1 MPKLHLPPNRRR
13 DLVFAAIALLV
24 VAADQLSKWW
34 ITKWW
39 ETANPPDGILWN
51 AGFFRIIRVQNTG
64 AAFGIFQGHPL
75 VFTVI
80 DFVGIAVFL
89 ALVLF
94 LSRRWPF
101 LDRMWVRSGI
111 GLILGGTVGNLID
124 RLRVGQ
130 VTDFFDIKIWPTFNV
145 ADASITVGVII
156 LIFCIVFLS
165 KPSGKRI

>member
-1 MPKLHLPPNRRR
+1 MSKLHLPPNRRR

-39 ETANPPDGILWN
+39 GTVNPPDGILWN
-51 AGFFRIIRVQNTG
+51 AGFFRVIYVRNTG

-75 VFTVI
+75 IFTVI
-80 DFVGIAVFL
+80 DFLGIAVLLF
-89 ALVLF
+89 LVLF
-94 LSRRWPF
+94 WSRRWPF

-130 VTDFFDIKIWPTFNV
+130 VTDFLDLKFWPTFNV
-145 ADASITVGVII
+145 ADSSITVGVII
-156 LIFCIVFLS
+156 LIFCIIFLYKTS
-165 KPSGKRI
+165 EKRV

>member
-13 DLVFAAIALLV
+13 DIVFAAIALLV

-34 ITKWW
+34 IVSNLAVG
-39 ETANPPDGILWN
+39 ETLVNY
-51 AGFFRIIRVQNTG
+51 GFFRVIRVQNTG

-75 VFTVI
+75 IFTII
-80 DFVGIAVFL
+80 DFLGIAVLLF
-89 ALVLF
+89 LVLF

-101 LDRMWVRSGI
+101 LDRMWVRSGV

-130 VTDFFDIKIWPTFNV
+130 VTDFLDFKIWPTFNV

-156 LIFCIVFLS
+156 LIFCIIFLY
-165 KPSGKRI
+165 KPSEKHV